1 MSKLQ
6 RFLKYLKR
14 QVESHSLYLWG
25 GQGEYVEK
33 KGRVDMQFIASM
45 EQSAGTAKSVADKI
59 IDCYKNGYDMSKA
72 RFFDCSG
79 LGVYFF
85 LKYGFIEHDM
95 TAAEL
100 YRRCK
105 SHPSPDNLK
114 PGDMVFKAKTANG
127 YGHVGYV
134 SGYDETSGE
143 PLITEA
149 RGRAYGVQERVLSVG
164 EWIDTGRTDWFD
176 AA

>member
-25 GQGEYVEK
+25 GQGEYIEK

-105 SHPSPDNLK
+105 SHPESDDLK
-114 PGDMVFKAKTANG
+114 PGDMVFKGQTANG
-127 YGHVGYV
+127 YGHVGYC
-134 SGYDETSGE
+134 SGYDEKSGE

-149 RGRAYGVQERVLSVG
+149 RGRAYGVQTRVYSVG
-164 EWIDTGRTDWFD
+164 EWIATGRTDWFE
-176 AA
+176 

>member
-45 EQSAGTAKSVADKI
+45 EQSAGTAKTVADKI

-105 SHPSPDNLK
+105 SHPSTDDLK

-127 YGHVGYV
+127 YGHVAYI
-134 SGYDETSGE
+134 SGYDEKTGE
-143 PLITEA
+143 PLVTEA
-149 RGRAYGVQERVLSVG
+149 RGRAYGVETRVYSVG
-164 EWIDTGRTDWFD
+164 GWQDTGRTDWWD
-176 AA
+176 NA